1 MQKLLNSMHIVIAGD
16 GEVGFHLAKILSK
29 ENHNIT
35 VIDPNGDIIRFIE
48 SENNI
53 LALRG
58 DPTSFEVLKAA
69 KVPSAFLYVSV
80 MHEENPNIISA
91 MLAKRLGAK
100 TTIARIQKPEYLD
113 SKNQQY
119 FKDLGIDY
127 LVCLEKLA
135 AEEIIS
141 LLDETGAIEIVDF
154 SEGQLSLVLIKIPE
168 KSDFANKT
176 IEQIKN
182 LHPDLMFRIVAI
194 HRKQTTVIPRSDSV
208 VYRGDFVYAV
218 VKKNEIDDFLELAG
232 IEKITVRNVMIIG
245 GSRIAVN
252 IARSIESKMN
262 VKIIEID
269 RIKGRKLTE
278 KLSDTLIIHGDG
290 RDVMLLE
297 QEDVHL
303 MDAFISVTQ
312 NSETNILT
320 CLLAKKLGA
329 KRAIALIDNIDFI
342 DIAQNIGVD
351 MLVNRKLITA
361 SRIAKFT
368 IEGMVA
374 TMKYLYGVD
383 AEVFEFQALAGS
395 KITKKPIRLLELP
408 NDSTIGGVIRNK
420 EGVIPDDDFQ
430 ISVNDHVIVFAL
442 PSAYKSVQRL
452 FH

>member
-1 MQKLLNSMHIVIAGD
+1 MHIVIAGD

-53 LALRG
+53 LALTG

-69 KVPSAFLYVSV
+69 KVQSAFLYVSV

-100 TTIARIQKPEYLD
+100 TTIARVQKPEYLD
-113 SKNQQY
+113 FKNQQY

-168 KSDFANKT
+168 ESNFANKT

-182 LHPDLMFRIVAI
+182 LYPSLMFRIVAI
-194 HRKQTTVIPRSDSV
+194 HRKQTTVIPRSDNV
-208 VYRGDFVYAV
+208 VFRGDFVYAV
-218 VKKNEIDDFLELAG
+218 VKKNEIDNFLELAG

-252 IARSIESKMN
+252 IARAIENKMN

-269 RIKGRKLTE
+269 RAKGRKLTE

-329 KRAIALIDNIDFI
+329 KRAIALIDNVDFI

-351 MLVNRKLITA
+351 ILVNRKLITA

-408 NDSTIGGVIRNK
+408 NDSIIGGIIRNK
-420 EGVIPDDDFQ
+420 EGIIPDDDFQ

-452 FH
+452 FN